1 MLGLGLEVGVC
12 DAQTMKCAE
21 LQKPLSIFVHL
32 PNPLVSKARGPRFVV
47 CTYSGIEVTQKGKLL
62 GVGDVADDGRKVFVE
77 LVFDFRRSCESW
89 CVGAYKVER
98 AFGGVEA

>member
-12 DAQTMKCAE
+12 DAQSMKCTE

-32 PNPLVSKARGPRFVV
+32 PYPLVSKARGPRFMV
-47 CTYSGIEVTQKGKLL
+47 CTYSGVEVAQKGKLL
-62 GVGDVADDGRKVFVE
+62 GVGDIADDGRKIFIE
-77 LVFDFRRSCESW
+77 LIFGVRRGCENR

-98 AFGGVEA
+98 AFVGVEA

>member
-32 PNPLVSKARGPRFVV
+32 PCPVVTKARGPRFVV
-47 CTYSGIEVTQKGKLL
+47 CTYSGVEVAQKGELL
-62 GVGDVADDGRKVFVE
+62 GVGDIADDECKVFVK
-77 LVFDFRRSCESW
+77 LVFDFRRSSESW
-89 CVGAYKVER
+89 CVGTYKVER